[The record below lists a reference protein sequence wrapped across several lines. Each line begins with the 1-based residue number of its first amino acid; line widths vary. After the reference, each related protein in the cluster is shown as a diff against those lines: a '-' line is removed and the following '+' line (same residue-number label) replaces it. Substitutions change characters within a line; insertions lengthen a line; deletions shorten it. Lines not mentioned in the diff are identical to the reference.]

1 VCCVC
6 VCHRAYVWP
15 CASLRFTIVCEC
27 MRVNACVQCAA
38 LNYARQMNCF
48 KCGHRRT
55 PGAVAVP
62 SSASSL
68 TTPEMT
74 RDQLTTELPNRVL
87 VLMDVPAG
95 TSKDTVCV
103 CVCVGCVCVCV
114 PVCVPLWISMSVV
127 CFLLV
132 RCRCFLSSMSVAR
145 SSAADVV
152 MGTLARLL
160 RSCAPVPS

>member
-103 CVCVGCVCVCV
+103 CVCGVCVCLCAC
-114 PVCVPLWISMSVV
+114 VCSVV
-127 CFLLV
+127 DLHVCRLFSAGPLPMFSVVDVCCPLV
-132 RCRCFLSSMSVAR
+132 RC
-145 SSAADVV
+145 
-152 MGTLARLL
+152 
-160 RSCAPVPS
+160 